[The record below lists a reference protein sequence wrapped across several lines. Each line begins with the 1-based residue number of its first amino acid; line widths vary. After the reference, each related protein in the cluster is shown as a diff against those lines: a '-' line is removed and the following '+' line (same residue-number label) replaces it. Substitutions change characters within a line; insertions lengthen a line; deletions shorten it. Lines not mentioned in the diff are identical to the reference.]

1 MYPPTPAHLAELR
14 DQTNLRLVVI
24 GVPVIF
30 ALVGSLFVVF
40 GLRSTNA
47 LRRFRRTAER
57 APGVV
62 LDLVLDAAGP
72 RGDRSWIYFPIVR
85 YSLPDGRVVDFRSPQ
100 GSVPAAVRK
109 GQQVTVL
116 YDPANPKNARLEGV
130 LSGGCLYGIF
140 VVLGVAF
147 ILLAVAIAVV
157 ALLVDRALN
166 P

>member
-1 MYPPTPAHLAELR
+1 LAELSG
-14 DQTNLRLVVI
+14 QTTIPLVLI

-30 ALVGSLFVVF
+30 ALVGTAFLVL
-40 GLRSTNA
+40 GLRSASA
-47 LRRFRRTAER
+47 LRRFRRTAQR

-85 YSLPDGRVVDFRSPQ
+85 YSLPDGRVVDFRSSQ
-100 GSVPAAVRK
+100 GSVPPAVRK

-116 YDPANPKNARLEGV
+116 YDPADPSNARLEGV
-130 LSGGCLYGIF
+130 LSGGCLSSLF
-140 VVLGVAF
+140 VVLGGAF
-147 ILLAVAIAVV
+147 ILLGVAIAVSV
-157 ALLVDRALN
+157 LLVYRAVS